1 MHKLVLAG
9 IVAMFWQTTAVADI
23 YKCVDSQGRVTYTN
37 DKSSSRGCTPLSRDL
52 PVSSIP
58 SSKPSSI
65 QSGSTS
71 SSSSA
76 AAGSFPRVTPDT
88 QRARDDSRR
97 KILMDELAAE
107 EASLLEARKNL
118 DEQESIRLGD
128 ERNYQ
133 KKLDRV
139 QPFKDKV
146 ALHERNIEALRKEIS
161 NLR

>member
-1 MHKLVLAG
+1 MQKLVLAS
-9 IVAMFWQTTAVADI
+9 VFAMMWQTAALADI

-37 DKSSSRGCTPLSRDL
+37 DRSSARGCTPLSRDL

-58 SSKPSSI
+58 SSGR
-65 QSGSTS
+65 QQTS
-71 SSSSA
+71 SVPAPPAGA
-76 AAGSFPRVTPDT
+76 AATSFPRVTPDT
-88 QRARDDSRR
+88 QRERDDSRR
-97 KILMDELAAE
+97 RILMDELAAE

-133 KKLDRV
+133 KKLDRI

-146 ALHERNIEALRKEIS
+146 ALHERNIEALRKEIG

>member
-1 MHKLVLAG
+1 MLRLVLAG
-9 IVAMFWQTTAVADI
+9 VFAMVWQTAALADI
-23 YKCVDSQGRVTYTN
+23 YKCVDAQGRVTYTN
-37 DKSSSRGCTPLSRDL
+37 DKSTSRGCTPLSSDL

-58 SSKPSSI
+58 PVTRPQPQAAPSGA
-65 QSGSTS
+65 SG
-71 SSSSA
+71 
-76 AAGSFPRVTPDT
+76 GSFPRVTADT
-88 QRARDDSRR
+88 QRERDDSRR
-97 KILMDELAAE
+97 RILMNELAAE

-118 DEQESIRLGD
+118 EEQESIRLGD

-146 ALHERNIEALRKEIS
+146 ALHERNIEALRKEIG